1 MANNKNPAACSHC
14 NGFTFRSGLLVGVVD
29 YPSVFWCN
37 KDCGFYLNFDPA
49 KFPNTVAFLS
59 FDEIREKEK
68 TLKDPPD
75 LVFPLA
81 KPGPS

>member
-1 MANNKNPAACSHC
+1 MAKQEKQAACSHC
-14 NGFTFRSGLLVGVVD
+14 NGFTFRSGLIVGVST

-37 KDCGFYLNFDPA
+37 KDCGYFLNFDPNR
-49 KFPNTVAFLS
+49 FPDTVAFLS

-68 TLKDPPD
+68 TLKDPIK
-75 LVFPLA
+75 LVFPQA